1 MMQLL
6 EAFSKP
12 GGKGFILLEGPM
24 KAKILG
30 LYNLVVEGDST
41 TIISWLTKKERELW
55 SVDEWFSQIFFFFFQ
70 YYDIVGMLIF
80 LGSSLI

>member
-30 LYNLVVEGDST
+30 LYNLVVEGDS
-41 TIISWLTKKERELW
+41 W
-55 SVDEWFSQIFFFFFQ
+55 DAP
-70 YYDIVGMLIF
+70 F
-80 LGSSLI
+80 LGFLTYLIKW